1 MYFIKGHNPM
11 NDQMIRAQS
20 EAAYKQWCVQ
30 WREHA
35 SIHSKYEQ
43 KPLTDFE
50 NIGVGKAILCVANGY
65 SLEEK
70 IKVIQENQNNVDIL
84 CCDKTLGILLD
95 HGITPTYC
103 MVCDANVDYEK
114 YMKPWEDKL
123 QDTILIINACA
134 NPKWSEHGNW
144 VDKYFFINKD
154 IIKSEIEF
162 SQLSGCKN
170 FIPAGT
176 NVSNAMVIFLT
187 QSDNH
192 GRKNFFGY
200 DKILLIGYD
209 YSWKHEGK
217 YYAFNE
223 DGDGK
228 AQYMKHTH
236 FITPSGKFAYTS
248 GNLSFSCDWLRK
260 YILTFRLPIV
270 QCSEDSALD
279 FNMTRSL
286 ESQIGYEYKQ
296 EHRKVVHKLSADLNK
311 LMNIK
316 EQILKQLNQIG
327 HEHWNA
333 FVQSV

>member
-1 MYFIKGHNPM
+1 M

-35 SIHSKYEQ
+35 KEHSKYPQ
-43 KPLTDFE
+43 KNLRDFE
-50 NIGVGKAILCVANGY
+50 NIGVGKAVLCVANGY
-65 SLEEK
+65 SLEEN
-70 IKVIQENQNNVDIL
+70 IETIQKNQHNIDIL

-123 QDTILIINACA
+123 EDTILFINVCA
-134 NPKWSEHGNW
+134 NPKWSENGNW
-144 VDKYFFINKD
+144 IDKYFFINKD
-154 IIKSEIEF
+154 IIKSEQEF

-187 QSDNH
+187 QSDNL

-209 YSWKHEGK
+209 YSWKHDGK

-228 AQYMKHTH
+228 AHYMRHS
-236 FITPSGKFAYTS
+236 FVITPSGKFGYTS
-248 GNLSFSCDWLRK
+248 GNLSFSCEWLKK

-270 QCSEDSALD
+270 QCSEDSMLD

-286 ESQIGYEYKQ
+286 SSQINYE
-296 EHRKVVHKLSADLNK
+296 HKKEDRNLVQKLTHDLNK
-311 LMNIK
+311 AIMIK
-316 EQILKQLNQIG
+316 DKIAKQLNQIG
-327 HEHWNA
+327 QEHWSA